1 MKNAFS
7 FTLKALMVLKVCC
20 HTVAIANKLNVLS
33 TLISK
38 LNAKS
43 TTEQVLMNSA
53 NVSRDKNCEKKKT
66 KATQKRKGL
75 SSNKPQKIARLS
87 PFPDRGE
94 LELSQPPSTS
104 QRHTNTVSAKPDLQ
118 QSFHFPNTFLQL
130 PPSQNPVINFST
142 TARDLKDSFQE
153 VTVPQPMPKIVAKT
167 PQQKYS
173 PNQNL
178 TSCPTFPNPPPNS
191 YVIAILKYY
200 HKNASVCCGCSRS
213 FRENGYPI
221 SPNDMIV
228 VSKTQTHYTDP
239 KTHQKAIPADFSNV
253 YYHFHQACLF
263 RHNILFTPQ
272 LLMLP
277 TDIKPFLLPE
287 HILYLQACGI
297 NI

>member
-7 FTLKALMVLKVCC
+7 FTLKALMILKVCC

-153 VTVPQPMPKIVAKT
+153 VTVPQPMPKIVAQN
-167 PQQKYS
+167 PQQKYA
-173 PNQNL
+173 PNQA
-178 TSCPTFPNPPPNS
+178 TSYPTFQNPLPNL
-191 YVIAILKYY
+191 YVIAILKYC
-200 HKNASVCCGCSRS
+200 HKNVSVCYGCSGR

-221 SPNDMIV
+221 HPNDMIM
-228 VSKTQTHYTDP
+228 VSKTERHYTDP
-239 KTHQKAIPADFSNV
+239 NTHQKTIMTDFSSVN
-253 YYHFHQACLF
+253 YHFHQACLS
-263 RHNILFTPQ
+263 RHNVLFTPQ

-277 TDIKPFLLPE
+277 PDIKPFLLPE
-287 HILYLQACGI
+287 HILCLQSRGI